1 MDRRVKERLI
11 GASIL
16 VALVVLVVPELL
28 SGPKPNAAPASSP
41 TLPAAAPE
49 PIRNVTVDLTTS
61 KAPTNSE
68 GEPGSSEA
76 GASSAE
82 SAGASTSATGATSG
96 ASTSGS
102 TAASTVAS
110 AAYSPAAETPN
121 VPSPAPAGTGA
132 SSSAHNGAA
141 AKQPPRMAAAR
152 TAGVESAAT
161 PPTSVGHGSWSVQLG
176 SFASRAN
183 ADNLTRQIKGQ
194 GFSAFVLTG
203 GSGTSVRYRVR
214 VGPLADRESAE
225 RIATKLKS
233 LGHVGSLVAPA
244 G

>member
-28 SGPKPNAAPASSP
+28 SGPKPNTAPAP

-68 GEPGSSEA
+68 VEPASSQA
-76 GASSAE
+76 SGTSAAASSAAS
-82 SAGASTSATGATSG
+82 SAATTGAS
-96 ASTSGS
+96 
-102 TAASTVAS
+102 
-110 AAYSPAAETPN
+110 
-121 VPSPAPAGTGA
+121 TGA
-132 SSSAHNGAA
+132 SSGTSNGTSADESVATSAA
-141 AKQPPRMAAAR
+141 NSPAAQTPSAASPKQSPRAASTRA
-152 TAGVESAAT
+152 ASVESAA
-161 PPTSVGHGSWSVQLG
+161 PSPTSVGHGSWSVQLG

-183 ADNLTRQIKGQ
+183 ADNLTRQVKGQ
-194 GFSAFVLTG
+194 GFAAFVLTG

-225 RIATKLKS
+225 RIAAKLKS

-244 G
+244 A

>member
-28 SGPKPNAAPASSP
+28 SGPKPNTAPAP

-61 KAPTNSE
+61 KAPANSE
-68 GEPGSSEA
+68 VEPGSPEA
-76 GASSAE
+76 GASSSAE
-82 SAGASTSATGATSG
+82 PSGAAAGTSNGATTGATTG
-96 ASTSGS
+96 TSTGGS
-102 TAASTVAS
+102 TAAS
-110 AAYSPAAETPN
+110 AAYAPAAQTPIA
-121 VPSPAPAGTGA
+121 PSPAPTGAGA
-132 SSSAHNGAA
+132 SSSAHNGVP
-141 AKQPPRMAAAR
+141 AKQPPRTAAAR
-152 TAGVESAAT
+152 GATVESAA
-161 PPTSVGHGSWSVQLG
+161 PSPTSVGHGSWSVQLG
-176 SFASRAN
+176 SFASRTN

-194 GFSAFVLTG
+194 GFSVFVLTG
-203 GSGTSVRYRVR
+203 GSGTAVRYRVR

-244 G
+244 A

>member
-28 SGPKPNAAPASSP
+28 SGPKPSTAPSP

-61 KAPTNSE
+61 KAPANSE
-68 GEPGSSEA
+68 VEPGSEA
-76 GASSAE
+76 GASSSAE
-82 SAGASTSATGATSG
+82 PSGASSGTSTGAASG
-96 ASTSGS
+96 AST
-102 TAASTVAS
+102 AAS
-110 AAYSPAAETPN
+110 AAYSPAAETPIA
-121 VPSPAPAGTGA
+121 PSPAPAGTGA
-132 SSSAHNGAA
+132 SLSAHNGAPV
-141 AKQPPRMAAAR
+141 KQPPRTAVARAAS
-152 TAGVESAAT
+152 VESAAT
-161 PPTSVGHGSWSVQLG
+161 SPTSTGHGSWSVQLG

-203 GSGTSVRYRVR
+203 GSGASVRYRVR

-244 G
+244 A

>member
-28 SGPKPNAAPASSP
+28 SGPKPNTAPAP

-61 KAPTNSE
+61 KAPANSE
-68 GEPGSSEA
+68 VEPGSTQA
-76 GASSAE
+76 GAASGTESS
-82 SAGASTSATGATSG
+82 GASSG
-96 ASTSGS
+96 ASTGGSLGGS
-102 TAASTVAS
+102 TAASTPTSA
-110 AAYSPAAETPN
+110 AAYSPAAETPAA
-121 VPSPAPAGTGA
+121 PAP
-132 SSSAHNGAA
+132 
-141 AKQPPRMAAAR
+141 KQPPRVAAAR
-152 TAGVESAAT
+152 AAGVESAA
-161 PPTSVGHGSWSVQLG
+161 PSPTSVGHGSWSVQLG

-183 ADNLTRQIKGQ
+183 ADNLTRQVKGQ

-244 G
+244 A

>member
-1 MDRRVKERLI
+1 MMDRRVKERLI

-28 SGPKPNAAPASSP
+28 SGPKPNTAPAP

-61 KAPTNSE
+61 KAPANSE
-68 GEPGSSEA
+68 VEPGSPQGGAASGTESTGA
-76 GASSAE
+76 PTGASS
-82 SAGASTSATGATSG
+82 GASSG
-96 ASTSGS
+96 ASTVGS
-102 TAASTVAS
+102 AGGSAAASTPTSA
-110 AAYSPAAETPN
+110 AAYSPAAETPA
-121 VPSPAPAGTGA
+121 AP
-132 SSSAHNGAA
+132 
-141 AKQPPRMAAAR
+141 KQPPRTAAAR
-152 TAGVESAAT
+152 AAGVESAA
-161 PPTSVGHGSWSVQLG
+161 PSPTSVGRGSWSVQLG

-183 ADNLTRQIKGQ
+183 ADNLTRQVKGQ

-203 GSGTSVRYRVR
+203 GSGSSVRYRVR

-244 G
+244 A

>member
-28 SGPKPNAAPASSP
+28 SGPKPNTATAP

-49 PIRNVTVDLTTS
+49 PVRNVTVDLTTS
-61 KAPTNSE
+61 KAPANADI
-68 GEPGSSEA
+68 EPA
-76 GASSAE
+76 TPQTASSA
-82 SAGASTSATGATSG
+82 A
-96 ASTSGS
+96 
-102 TAASTVAS
+102 AS
-110 AAYSPAAETPN
+110 AANSPAAEIPAA
-121 VPSPAPAGTGA
+121 PSPAPF
-132 SSSAHNGAA
+132 GAA
-141 AKQPPRMAAAR
+141 ASAPAPMSTVPGKPLAKPAAAR
-152 TAGVESAAT
+152 PALVESAVHS
-161 PPTSVGHGSWSVQLG
+161 PTSAGHGGSWSVQLG

-183 ADNLTRQIKGQ
+183 ADNLTRQVKGQ

-225 RIATKLKS
+225 RMAAKLKS
-233 LGHVGSLVAPA
+233 VGHVGSLVSPA
-244 G
+244 A

>member
-28 SGPKPNAAPASSP
+28 SGPKPNTAPSP

-61 KAPTNSE
+61 KAAANSE
-68 GEPGSSEA
+68 VEPGSPEA
-76 GASSAE
+76 GASSSAE
-82 SAGASTSATGATSG
+82 PSGAPAGASTGATSAAATGAT
-96 ASTSGS
+96 
-102 TAASTVAS
+102 TAAS
-110 AAYSPAAETPN
+110 AAYSAAAETPMA
-121 VPSPAPAGTGA
+121 PSPAPAGTAA
-132 SSSAHNGAA
+132 SPSAHNGAP
-141 AKQPPRMAAAR
+141 AKQPPRTAAAR
-152 TAGVESAAT
+152 AASVESAAT
-161 PPTSVGHGSWSVQLG
+161 SPTSVGHGSWSVQLG

-233 LGHVGSLVAPA
+233 LGHVGSLVAPVA
-244 G
+244 